1 MRGACHLMPVTKISI
16 NTNELHD
23 QLEKV
28 QDGFRQIPQHLAR
41 QYLKAA
47 AREGAKIFVKPLKEI
62 TKKRKGKG
70 KGQGALKRSIKTAA
84 KFYKNNSGAGATG
97 VVFYSKK
104 NNLGLHAWMLE
115 SGTKDR
121 FVTTRKGK
129 KLSKPAFRGKG
140 PAIHMMSITNS
151 SFRGQAID
159 QVISFSI
166 RGLTL
171 AIRDMESPKY
181 QPKKFT

>member
-1 MRGACHLMPVTKISI
+1 MRGASDLMPVTRIAE
-16 NTNELHD
+16 NTNELHA

-47 AREGAKIFVKPLKEI
+47 ARKGANIFVKPLKEI
-62 TKKRKGKG
+62 TKRRKGKG

-104 NNLGLHAWMLE
+104 NNLGFHAWMLE
-115 SGTKDR
+115 SGTKQR
-121 FVTTRKGK
+121 QNKKG
-129 KLSKPAFRGKG
+129 ANRGVG

-151 SFRGQAID
+151 SYRGQAID
-159 QVISFSI
+159 QVISSSI

>member
-1 MRGACHLMPVTKISI
+1 VRGARHVMPVTRIAV

-23 QLEKV
+23 QLEKI
-28 QDGFRQIPQHLAR
+28 QGGFRQIPQHLAR

-47 AREGAKIFVKPLKEI
+47 ARKGANIFVKPLREI
-62 TKKRKGKG
+62 TKRRKGKG

-104 NNLGLHAWMLE
+104 NNLGFHSWMLE
-115 SGTKDR
+115 SGTKQR
-121 FVTTRKGK
+121 QNKKG
-129 KLSKPAFRGKG
+129 ANRGAG
-140 PAIHMMSITNS
+140 PAMHMMRDTNS
-151 SFRGQAID
+151 SYRGQAID
-159 QVISFSI
+159 QVISSSI

>member
-1 MRGACHLMPVTKISI
+1 MPVTRIAV

-23 QLEKV
+23 QLE
-28 QDGFRQIPQHLAR
+28 QIQGGFRQIPQHLAR
-41 QYLKAA
+41 LYLKAA
-47 AREGAKIFVKPLKEI
+47 ARKGANIFTKPLKAI
-62 TKKRKGKG
+62 TPKRKGKG

-97 VVFYSKK
+97 VIFYSKK
-104 NNLGLHAWMLE
+104 NKLGFHSWMLE
-115 SGTKDR
+115 SGTKQ
-121 FVTTRKGK
+121 RKNATG
-129 KLSKPAFRGKG
+129 ANRGSG
-140 PAIHMMSITNS
+140 PAKHMMRDTNNS
-151 SFRGQAID
+151 YRGIAID
-159 QVISFSI
+159 QVISASM